1 MERLSCKPVFNG
13 ELTAKIKERAEKEAI
28 HFKTQIEQEQNNL
41 SKCRNE
47 SDEALRDFR
56 KRYQGIPVAMDQI
69 IQRIA
74 DGEEEEE
81 EEEEVHYPALTA
93 DQHKR
98 IKFALY
104 GGPPHEVM
112 IDKFNLRITR
122 NDLNTLVGM
131 TWLNDEVIN
140 FYMNLIMER
149 AEQRTDLPKSYCF
162 NTFFIPTLM
171 QRGHAGVRRWT
182 RKVDIFSYDLLPV
195 PVHVGGIHW
204 CMAIIRIKEK
214 TIHYYDSMGN
224 PNQPVLDALERYLV
238 DESKDKRKIALDTRD
253 WSKES
258 IRDCPQQR
266 NGSDC
271 GVFSCMHAEHLTRNA
286 SLKFSQ
292 NEMPYFRQKMVLEI
306 ATGQLIT

>member
-1 MERLSCKPVFNG
+1 MSISV
-13 ELTAKIKERAEKEAI
+13 
-28 HFKTQIEQEQNNL
+28 
-41 SKCRNE
+41 
-47 SDEALRDFR
+47 
-56 KRYQGIPVAMDQI
+56 DQLM
-69 IQRIA
+69 QRIA

-81 EEEEVHYPALTA
+81 EEEEVQYPVLTA
-93 DQHKR
+93 DHHKK

-104 GGPPHEVM
+104 GGPAHEVI

-122 NDLNTLVGM
+122 SDLNTLTGM

-140 FYMNLIMER
+140 FYMNLLMER
-149 AEQRTDLPKSYCF
+149 GEQRTDLPNAYCF

-182 RKVDIFSYDLLPV
+182 RKVDIFAYDILPA

-204 CMAIIRIKEK
+204 CMAIIRMKDKVIR
-214 TIHYYDSMGN
+214 YYDSMGN
-224 PNQPVLDALERYLV
+224 SNQPVLDALERYLI
-238 DESKDKRKIALDTRD
+238 DESMDKKKVALDTRD
-253 WSKES
+253 WKKES

-286 SLKFSQ
+286 PLKFSQ
-292 NEMPYFRQKMVLEI
+292 NEMPYFRQKMILEI